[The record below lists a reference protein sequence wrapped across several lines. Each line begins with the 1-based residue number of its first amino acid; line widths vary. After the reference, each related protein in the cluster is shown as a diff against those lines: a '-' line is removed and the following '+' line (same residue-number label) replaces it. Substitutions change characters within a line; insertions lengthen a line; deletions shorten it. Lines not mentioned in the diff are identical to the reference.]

1 MIQTKNLEKRYG
13 NFTAV
18 KNLNINIPKGEIY
31 GFLGPNGAGK
41 TSTIMMLLGMMNP
54 SAGEIYLFDQKFGPQ
69 RLDLRKH
76 IGMVP
81 EKHPAGMWNWMTGY
95 EYLHFFAELFGVG
108 QSKQETDKRIL
119 HLLEQV
125 QLADERNKKIAE
137 YSRGMQQKL
146 SIVRALLHDP
156 DILFLDE
163 PISGLDPIGIKQV
176 RDLILSE
183 NREGRT
189 IFISSHLLSE
199 VEKIC
204 QRVAILYNGS
214 LRVEDRM
221 ESILSNLARE
231 REIHI
236 DLEEIPEGL
245 CESIGELP
253 FVFDATEEDNT
264 LILKVSKE
272 GDFRKDISSFLINK
286 DVVPLGIEEKVMS
299 LEEAFVTITNENIEL
314 FTHTGET
321 S

>member
-1 MIQTKNLEKRYG
+1 
-13 NFTAV
+13 
-18 KNLNINIPKGEIY
+18 
-31 GFLGPNGAGK
+31 
-41 TSTIMMLLGMMNP
+41 
-54 SAGEIYLFDQKFGPQ
+54 
-69 RLDLRKH
+69 
-76 IGMVP
+76 MVP